1 MGRKERK
8 EGRTG
13 LMGLRV
19 WSEKGR
25 GGQGDEIEPGRGVR
39 EESFLE
45 LRVGRSRTTAIIY
58 LVPTMCQAL
67 F

>member
-1 MGRKERK
+1 
-8 EGRTG
+8 
-13 LMGLRV
+13 MGLRV

-58 LVPTMCQAL
+58 LVPTMCQEL